1 MVTFRSHGKAGTLD
15 QIGKS
20 SICFCVKKQTNQ
32 HAVCFFFKQNLT
44 DSNFDSRGYGG
55 FLPRTRGR
63 LGDCSDND
71 GEGHGDDDID
81 DDGQARNFGVN
92 DGFDLES

>member
-1 MVTFRSHGKAGTLD
+1 MGKPPLWIRLENHPSVSAL
-15 QIGKS
+15 KN
-20 SICFCVKKQTNQ
+20 KQTNTIF
-32 HAVCFFFKQNLT
+32 VIFFKQNLT
-44 DSNFDSRGYGG
+44 DSNFDSRGHGG

-63 LGDCSDND
+63 LDDCSDND